1 MIVEINVFGPHMFGG
16 KEYQVIKGS
25 FGGEFSE
32 KEDYNTIVRELIEKT
47 ERPEGT
53 AS

>member
-1 MIVEINVFGPHMFGG
+1 MIVEINVLGPHTLGG